1 MDLPQWG
8 GAGMNI
14 IGIVGTA
21 LIAAIF
27 AVTLKRYNQEYAVII
42 SIIAGVVI
50 LVEILRNISP
60 AVREITT
67 LLSGVGLTQEYG
79 LILFKTL
86 GICFL
91 AQFAADSCRDA
102 GEGALASKVELAG
115 KTAVLLLILP
125 LFAEVANLALNLAS
139 AS

>member
-1 MDLPQWG
+1 
-8 GAGMNI
+8 MNI

-86 GICFL
+86 SWRSLRPIPAGTPGRAPWRPRWNLQGRSPFL
-91 AQFAADSCRDA
+91 CSPCRC
-102 GEGALASKVELAG
+102 LR
-115 KTAVLLLILP
+115 ILRRRP
-125 LFAEVANLALNLAS
+125 LG
-139 AS
+139 

>member
-1 MDLPQWG
+1 
-8 GAGMNI
+8 MNI

-21 LIAAIF
+21 LIAAIL

-79 LILFKTL
+79 WILFKTL

-102 GEGALASKVELAG
+102 GESSLASKVELAG
-115 KTAVLLLILP
+115 KISILVLSLP
-125 LFAEVANLALNLAS
+125 LFEDIAQTALGLIGG
-139 AS
+139 

>member
-1 MDLPQWG
+1 
-8 GAGMNI
+8 MNI

-42 SIIAGVVI
+42 SIIAGVV
-50 LVEILRNISP
+50 ILRNISP

-102 GEGALASKVELAG
+102 GESALASKVELAG
-115 KTAVLLLILP
+115 KISILVLSLP
-125 LFAEVANLALNLAS
+125 LFEDIAQTALGLIGG
-139 AS
+139 

>member
-1 MDLPQWG
+1 M
-8 GAGMNI
+8 
-14 IGIVGTA
+14 
-21 LIAAIF
+21 
-27 AVTLKRYNQEYAVII
+27 
-42 SIIAGVVI
+42 
-50 LVEILRNISP
+50 EILRNISP

-102 GEGALASKVELAG
+102 GESALASKVELAG
-115 KTAVLLLILP
+115 KISILVLSLP
-125 LFAEVANLALNLAS
+125 LFEDIAQTALGLIGG
-139 AS
+139 

>member
-1 MDLPQWG
+1 M
-8 GAGMNI
+8 
-14 IGIVGTA
+14 
-21 LIAAIF
+21 
-27 AVTLKRYNQEYAVII
+27 
-42 SIIAGVVI
+42 I

-91 AQFAADSCRDA
+91 AQFAADSCGTP
-102 GEGALASKVELAG
+102 GERPGVQGELAG
-115 KTAVLLLILP
+115 KISILVLSLP
-125 LFAEVANLALNLAS
+125 LFEDIAQTALGLIGG
-139 AS
+139 

>member
-1 MDLPQWG
+1 
-8 GAGMNI
+8 MNI

-102 GEGALASKVELAG
+102 GESALAGRIELCG
-115 KTAVLLLILP
+115 RLVLLGMAVPVMSQLMEKITGLMG
-125 LFAEVANLALNLAS
+125 
-139 AS
+139 

>member
-1 MDLPQWG
+1 
-8 GAGMNI
+8 MNI

-102 GEGALASKVELAG
+102 GESALAGRIELCG
-115 KTAVLLLILP
+115 RLVLLGMAVPVMSQLMGKITGLMG
-125 LFAEVANLALNLAS
+125 
-139 AS
+139 

>member
-8 GAGMNI
+8 GAGYEHHRHC
-14 IGIVGTA
+14 GTA

-67 LLSGVGLTQEYG
+67 LLSGWGSHRSM
-79 LILFKTL
+79 
-86 GICFL
+86 
-91 AQFAADSCRDA
+91 D
-102 GEGALASKVELAG
+102 
-115 KTAVLLLILP
+115 
-125 LFAEVANLALNLAS
+125 
-139 AS
+139 

>member
-1 MDLPQWG
+1 
-8 GAGMNI
+8 MNI

-67 LLSGVGLTQEYG
+67 LLSGVGLTQEY
-79 LILFKTL
+79 
-86 GICFL
+86 
-91 AQFAADSCRDA
+91 
-102 GEGALASKVELAG
+102 V
-115 KTAVLLLILP
+115 
-125 LFAEVANLALNLAS
+125 
-139 AS
+139 